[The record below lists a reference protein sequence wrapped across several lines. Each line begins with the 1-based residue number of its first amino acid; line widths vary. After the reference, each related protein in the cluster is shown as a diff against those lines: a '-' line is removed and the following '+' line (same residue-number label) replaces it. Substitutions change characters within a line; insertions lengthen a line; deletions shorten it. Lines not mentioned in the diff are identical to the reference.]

1 MSQRTTTTSLQVY
14 FGNMNITENSRFMSR
29 QGSLITRFLKF
40 CFMPA
45 FFLLFTFSSTHA
57 KAFEFSDWDILLKK
71 HVKPGLVDGIS
82 LNTVVY
88 GKLRLDPV
96 FHRLENNLKSFP
108 LSKLRTNQEKLAF
121 WINVYNIFAVKIV
134 RDNYPLKSIKDVGGL
149 FKSVWKLKVGAVD
162 NRKYSLDEIEHGIL
176 RKMGDPRIHTAIVC
190 ASISCPDLSIEAYK
204 PEKLDHQLDRQM
216 RRFLANPNKGMR
228 INANTKP
235 PRIFLSPI
243 FDWFAD
249 DFKSSGGVLKF
260 IKPYVLPK
268 YRHALENPQHPVSYM
283 DYNWSI
289 NGS

>member
-1 MSQRTTTTSLQVY
+1 
-14 FGNMNITENSRFMSR
+14 MNITENNRFMSR
-29 QGSLITRFLKF
+29 QGSPMTRLFKF
-40 CFMPA
+40 CFILV
-45 FFLLFTFSSTHA
+45 FFLLFTFSSTYA

-71 HVKPGLVDGIS
+71 YIKPDLIDGIL

-88 GKLRLDPV
+88 GELRLDPV
-96 FHRLENNLKSFP
+96 FHRLENNLKLFP
-108 LSKLRTNQEKLAF
+108 LSKLKTNKEKLAF

-134 RDNYPLKSIKDVGGL
+134 RDNYPLKSIKDVRGL
-149 FKSVWKLKVGAVD
+149 FKSVWKLKIGTVD
-162 NRKYSLDEIEHGIL
+162 DRKYSLDDIEHGIL

-204 PEKLDHQLDRQM
+204 SEKLDDQLDRQM

-228 INANTKP
+228 IDTNIKP
-235 PRIFLSPI
+235 QKIFLSPI

-249 DFKSSGGVLKF
+249 DFKASGGVLKF
-260 IKPYVLPK
+260 IKPYVSPK
-268 YRHALENPQHPVSYM
+268 YRPALENPQHSVSYM